1 MKSKLILVTII
12 LLVIMSSQL
21 FAFPNL
27 YLGGSGG
34 TLIDPAVDVSSS
46 YWLWSDGDRLEF
58 TLIYEETQNAD
69 FNSFYL
75 HEDFNSAAITHTVFN
90 ASDGAGARKALTLN
104 GEYGLSMFTD
114 LNLNGVLDLENNES
128 WAFSN
133 VGLNTPA
140 QSRPYQMLR
149 PYAVGDIGVADY
161 YFEEGDLSFTGDYDL
176 FVFID
181 DGLISDGNG
190 DSDFNDMI
198 IGINTVVVPEPGTL
212 LLIGLGLAGAG
223 LIRRRK

>member
-1 MKSKLILVTII
+1 MKSKLLLTTFTLII
-12 LLVIMSSQL
+12 IMSSHL

-34 TLIDPAVDVSSS
+34 TLIDPAVDVSDS

-75 HEDFNSAAITHTVFN
+75 HEDFNSTAVTHTVFN
-90 ASDGAGARKALTLN
+90 ASDGVGTRRTLTLN

-133 VGLNTPA
+133 VGFNTPA
-140 QSRPYQMLR
+140 QPRPYQMLR

-181 DGLISDGNG
+181 DGLVGEGDG
-190 DSDFNDMI
+190 DHNDMV